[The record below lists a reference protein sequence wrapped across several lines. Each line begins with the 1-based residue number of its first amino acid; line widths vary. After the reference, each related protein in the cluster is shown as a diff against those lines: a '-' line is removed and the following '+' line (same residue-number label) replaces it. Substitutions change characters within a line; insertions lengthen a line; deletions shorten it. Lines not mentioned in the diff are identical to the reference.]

1 MDATTVLSTTA
12 MEVDTTAAEKRY
24 WPQDPNFSY
33 TKAEWREF
41 VQTQNA
47 GTTESFVDA
56 ETDRLWNM
64 SKSRLCDQ
72 PMTSWKDI
80 LDFKK
85 AGGIVAVIS
94 ARRTYVTSLK
104 PVLHKE
110 GIVTTCGQPG
120 DAMHGF
126 RGQDP
131 NSWVFPWIA
140 KTIGSISALVHYE
153 AHLNPTAKPKVKL
166 VFCTAAM
173 GTGSQSEWEQ
183 LQNLSDRIAQEVG
196 EVDFSMDHAVVDP
209 FEVLQSYGLDAA
221 QLDAVYYQNWKK
233 IYFVRH
239 GQSQANVEGDMLN
252 PPLTAVGQHQSCQLG
267 LKKTFHVDTL
277 VCSPHV
283 RALGTL
289 KQLSVTCNH
298 AIISSTFA
306 EMNRKEQQNHVP
318 DLYSLPLWPGMRKFH
333 LEVEIF
339 AEEEALDN
347 AELKSRVLK
356 RLANIPGTEILV
368 VSHRVL
374 IRELTNEDVDNC
386 SVVSCTLEQGSIE
399 NVKVEI

>member
-1 MDATTVLSTTA
+1 M
-12 MEVDTTAAEKRY
+12 VDTTIAPTIVDAEKRY
-24 WPQDPNFSY
+24 WPQYPDDSY
-33 TKAEWREF
+33 TKAEWCEF
-41 VQTQNA
+41 VHMQNA
-47 GTTESFVDA
+47 NSTEDFVAA

-64 SKSRLCDQ
+64 AKSRLCDQ
-72 PMTSWKDI
+72 PTTPWKDI

-94 ARRTYVTSLK
+94 ARRSYVKGLK

-120 DAMHGF
+120 DAMNGL

-131 NSWVFPWIA
+131 NSWVFPWLA
-140 KTIGSISALVHYE
+140 KTIGCISALVHYE
-153 AHLNPTAKPKVKL
+153 AHLNQTRQPKVKL
-166 VFCTAAM
+166 IFCTAAM

-183 LQNLSDRIAQEVG
+183 LENLSDRIAQEVG

-209 FEVLQSYGLDAA
+209 FEVMQSYGLDAA
-221 QLDAVYYQNWKK
+221 QLDAVYYHNWKK

-252 PPLTAVGQHQSCQLG
+252 PPLTAIGQHQSYLLG

-277 VCSPHV
+277 LCSPHV
-283 RALGTL
+283 RTLQTL
-289 KQLSVTCNH
+289 KQLSVTCNL

-306 EMNRKEQQNHVP
+306 EMNRKEQQNRLPDLNALHISHVP
-318 DLYSLPLWPGMRKFH
+318 AMRKPN
-333 LEVEIF
+333 LQVELI
-339 AEEEALDN
+339 ADEEALDN
-347 AELKSRVLK
+347 AELKRRVLK

-386 SVVSCTLEQGSIE
+386 GVVSCTWEQGSIE
-399 NVKVEI
+399 NVKVEV